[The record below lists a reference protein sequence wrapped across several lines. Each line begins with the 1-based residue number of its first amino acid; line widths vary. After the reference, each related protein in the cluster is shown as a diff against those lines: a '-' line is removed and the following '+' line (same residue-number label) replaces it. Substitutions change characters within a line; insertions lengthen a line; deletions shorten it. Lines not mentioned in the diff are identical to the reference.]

1 MIVYDS
7 FVVAYKILEDFYYYR
22 CSKKYIR
29 WKFFSKINALL
40 LLYIRFYK
48 IMQKKKKKFE
58 FRYNLDSN
66 RDVKDYKNLIKLIKD
81 FLKYTVLRYMQ
92 VKKKKGGGEKIIHQI
107 FAD

>member
-1 MIVYDS
+1 
-7 FVVAYKILEDFYYYR
+7 
-22 CSKKYIR
+22 
-29 WKFFSKINALL
+29 
-40 LLYIRFYK
+40 
-48 IMQKKKKKFE
+48 MQKKKKKFE